1 MGAGVTKGE
10 PHAAAKEA
18 GGGAPQAD
26 GTGPPPDEAIHPG
39 PHSKAGATR
48 SRHFSSTA
56 LKMETIAPNFKVPEA
71 GSKSRIDAKFRGL
84 REQGAKG
91 LVLYLT
97 AGDPNLDATG
107 KILGAL
113 DRAGADLIELGVP
126 FSDPL
131 ADGPV
136 IQRASER
143 ALGAGASLK
152 RILELLPCWRTR
164 VRAPMILFTYYNPI
178 LQHGLEYFSRDAARA
193 GIDGALVVDLTP
205 EESGDYV
212 AAMRSQ
218 NLDTVFLASPTS
230 TDERLARIAGLS
242 TGFLYLISRTGVT
255 GERPQLSITLR
266 PLVERVRRFTALP
279 LALGFGISTPEQVRE
294 VQSLA
299 DAAVV
304 GSALVRAIED
314 RYATEGEDG
323 IEEFVRWLR
332 G

>member
-1 MGAGVTKGE
+1 M
-10 PHAAAKEA
+10 
-18 GGGAPQAD
+18 
-26 GTGPPPDEAIHPG
+26 
-39 PHSKAGATR
+39 
-48 SRHFSSTA
+48 STA
-56 LKMETIAPNFKVPEA
+56 VST
-71 GSKSRIDAKFRGL
+71 SRINNAFRDL
-84 REQGAKG
+84 RERGAKG
-91 LVLYLT
+91 LVVYVT
-97 AGDPNLDATG
+97 AGDPTLDDTG

-113 DRAGADLIELGVP
+113 DRAGTDLIELGVP

-143 ALGAGASLK
+143 ALGAGASLRK
-152 RILELLPCWRTR
+152 ILELLPQWRR
-164 VRAPMILFTYYNPI
+164 VVRGPMILFTYYNPI
-178 LQHGLEYFSRDAARA
+178 LQYGLENLARDAAQA
-193 GIDGALVVDLTP
+193 GVDGALVVDLTP

-212 AAMRSQ
+212 AAMRSR

-255 GERPQLSITLR
+255 GERQKLSSSLR
-266 PLVERVRRFTALP
+266 PLVERVRRLTALP

-314 RYATEGEDG
+314 RYGTEGESG
-323 IEEFVRWLR
+323 IEKFVCWLR